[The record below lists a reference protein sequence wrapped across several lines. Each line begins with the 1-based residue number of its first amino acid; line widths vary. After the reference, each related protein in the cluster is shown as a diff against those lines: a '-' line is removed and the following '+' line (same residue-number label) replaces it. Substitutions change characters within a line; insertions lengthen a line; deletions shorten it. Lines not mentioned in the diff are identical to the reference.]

1 MCMTN
6 PENPA
11 MSSSEGRVE
20 WKMQES
26 EGKETSALLL
36 IKYAGGG
43 LTWLG
48 AVSLAEIGK
57 VMRKTAKKEDG

>member
-1 MCMTN
+1 MY
-6 PENPA
+6 
-11 MSSSEGRVE
+11 SEGRVE
-20 WKMQES
+20 WEMQES